1 MVKKNPEIGNWNIL
15 ERHFPFEI
23 SQIPVMPPQAL
34 DSKTILIFFPMHSRP
49 GPQTGPCQ
57 DIRGGPSRADK
68 QKSGA
73 LKCRLCGSKLKFK
86 RSSRAAQDRYECR
99 GESGNEDGMVWYGIS

>member
-23 SQIPVMPPQAL
+23 FQIPVMPPQAL
-34 DSKTILIFFPMHSRP
+34 DSKMILIFFPMHSRP